1 MSPDEPITPDSI
13 IGARERELDAWH
25 IAQHP
30 ELVTELM
37 VARQWARLIPFA
49 DFIAADAPEEL
60 AATDQALY
68 RTLRKAVTE
77 IRIRG
82 LALRPDKLRELAA
95 KAAKAA
101 PGGSQGNPQA
111 S

>member
-1 MSPDEPITPDSI
+1 M
-13 IGARERELDAWH
+13 DAWH
-25 IAQHP
+25 LAQHP
-30 ELVTELM
+30 ELVAKLI

-49 DFIAADAPEEL
+49 DAIAADAPEEL

-82 LALRPDKLRELAA
+82 LALRPDKLREFAA
-95 KAAKAA
+95 KAAK
-101 PGGSQGNPQA
+101 PTTGRG
-111 S
+111 